1 MRLRHHLSLAG
12 LALILGAGN
21 ISVLA
26 DAPVAVAAEEPQT
39 VSLVFKL
46 RNTQLLERFIEN
58 SVDPDHWGFRHFIST
73 REFAENF
80 GPLDWQFHQVL
91 AFMKKNGITINE
103 IYDSHMIVRA
113 TGTASQFSALLST
126 DLVTWREGGHRYQ
139 RPTRRPKVPKEIGDI
154 VLIVAG
160 LDTQPAVHSHSVTT
174 ARAQDAA
181 MGEVPT
187 PLVMP
192 VPGTLAT
199 NTPGSY
205 TVGDVANFYN
215 INPLYARNIT
225 GKGTTLGIATLAT
238 FDQADAYA
246 YWSGIGLPVLANR
259 ITEIPLDGGAGT
271 DGSGETTL
279 DVQQSGGIAPMAKIL
294 VYEAPN
300 TTSGFIDLFYKA
312 VSDNKVDSLSVSWG
326 SAEVYLDGDTATAY
340 KQVMMQAAAQG
351 IPVIAS
357 SGDSGAFDVNR
368 NFYTPYYSP
377 LNSVNHPASDP
388 YVTAAGGTTQPVVI
402 PRSHGTV
409 TVPQER
415 PWGWNYLEEYY
426 VQWYGQFYYDYYL
439 FPVGGGGGV
448 SCYFEAPHYQ
458 RGLAGRQRT
467 PAAFNNL
474 FYYPNYP
481 SQTGAILD
489 FTIDAGYA
497 GRNLPDVSLNA
508 DPFTGYLTCEAGLF
522 YAGNGGTSFVAPQ
535 LNGIASLLTQAAGRR
550 IGFLNPQLY
559 DLYKK
564 YGYGAKSPF
573 NAITTGDN
581 LYWKAIPDYN
591 PASGIGTL
599 DVTRLEGL
607 INKRRHH

>member
-12 LALILGAGN
+12 LALILGAGS
-21 ISVLA
+21 IPVLA
-26 DAPVAVAAEEPQT
+26 DTPVAVAPEEPQT

-58 SVDPDHWGFRHFIST
+58 SVDPDHWGFRHFLST

-80 GPLDWQFHQVL
+80 GPLDWQFHEVL

-126 DLVTWREGGHRYQ
+126 DLVTWKEGRHRYQ

-160 LDTQPAVHSHSVTT
+160 LDTEPAVHSHTVTT

-181 MGEVPT
+181 MGEAAT

-238 FDQADAYA
+238 FNQADAYK
-246 YWSGIGLPVLANR
+246 YWSAIGLPVLANR
-259 ITEIPLDGGAGT
+259 ITEIPLDGGTGT

-279 DVQQSGGIAPMAKIL
+279 DVQQSGGIAPMARIL

-357 SGDSGAFDVNR
+357 SGDSGAFDLNR
-368 NFYTPYYSP
+368 NWFTPYYSP
-377 LNSVNHPASDP
+377 INSVNHPASDP
-388 YVTAAGGTTQPVVI
+388 YVTAAGGTTQAVVI
-402 PRSHGTV
+402 PRAHGTV

-415 PWGWNYLEEYY
+415 PWAWNYLEEYY
-426 VQWYGQFYYDYYL
+426 VKWFGQFYYDYNL

-458 RGLAGRQRT
+458 HGLAGRQRT
-467 PAAFNNL
+467 PAAFNSL
-474 FYYPNYP
+474 FFYPSYP
-481 SQTGAILD
+481 SQTGAELLL
-489 FTIDAGYA
+489 TIDPGYA

-508 DPFTGYLTCEAGLF
+508 DPFTGYITCEGGLF

-535 LNGIASLLTQAAGRR
+535 LNGIASLLTQAAGHR

-559 DLYKK
+559 DIYKK
-564 YGYGAKSPF
+564 HGYGARSPF

-607 INKRRHH
+607 INKRRH